1 MKKGKI
7 TITITI
13 GLACFVLVLIIFM
26 QFKVIYQTDIASID
40 TMRAEELKTELSSWK
55 TKYDEAEEKYN
66 EISETL
72 KKYKEESTSG
82 GKNKENLQGELENME
97 L

>member
-55 TKYDEAEEKYN
+55 TKYDLHQVERLRK
-66 EISETL
+66 I
-72 KKYKEESTSG
+72 YKG
-82 GKNKENLQGELENME
+82 N
-97 L
+97 

>member
-40 TMRAEELKTELSSWK
+40 TMRAEELKTEL
-55 TKYDEAEEKYN
+55 
-66 EISETL
+66 
-72 KKYKEESTSG
+72 
-82 GKNKENLQGELENME
+82 
-97 L
+97 